1 MLNKDTLFDAGI
13 EMFSKSIACVLTAI
27 ALTGCCA
34 FGTGC
39 NAPTAV
45 SPVAWD
51 GLNEPRQEET
61 PKQPP
66 ARRKKEVAVTAQTN
80 GDLQAFAWPKTKGE
94 LEQQEAAERADDA
107 RLTKKLKICNGCS
120 TAPEKKDDATNS
132 SGR

>member
-1 MLNKDTLFDAGI
+1 MLNKHTLFDTGI

-34 FGTGC
+34 LGPGC
-39 NAPTAV
+39 NAPTTV

-66 ARRKKEVAVTAQTN
+66 ARRKR
-80 GDLQAFAWPKTKGE
+80 
-94 LEQQEAAERADDA
+94 EQQEAAERADDA

-120 TAPEKKDDATNS
+120 TAPEKKGDATDS